1 MWTLY
6 AQCMCAVC
14 VPKQGC
20 ACVRVCAYVRAC
32 TCSNVHIH
40 AWRFHS
46 LFTAS
51 CHKFTKS
58 FLLCLKHWLSSCYF
72 ISFQFLVLACLVCC
86 SFFFNFFVISFWVHR
101 SRCKWNWQPC
111 IHFVSTILPLMSFLI
126 TLKCEGFVLSYFCVP
141 LIVATARYFQRNI
154 FFIVI
159 CTKTCWLWL

>member
-14 VPKQGC
+14 VPKQVC

-32 TCSNVHIH
+32 TCWNVHVH

-58 FLLCLKHWLSSCYF
+58 FRLCLKHCLSSCSYRSSSLSWPVWCAVFFLNFFCNF
-72 ISFQFLVLACLVCC
+72 ILSPSLALLIELTALYSFCCQYNIAFTEFSHHIKMWGLC
-86 SFFFNFFVISFWVHR
+86 SFIFMCPCDCCYCQLFSEEYFLHR
-101 SRCKWNWQPC
+101 
-111 IHFVSTILPLMSFLI
+111 HLH
-126 TLKCEGFVLSYFCVP
+126 
-141 LIVATARYFQRNI
+141 
-154 FFIVI
+154 
-159 CTKTCWLWL
+159 